1 MGEKASFELFRFI
14 LGSEAKEKTK
24 KKKKYFGLFASK
36 PRMNFNKSKLAYFD
50 PVYRANL

>member
-1 MGEKASFELFRFI
+1 MGEKASFELFKFI

-24 KKKKYFGLFASK
+24 KKKSFGLFASK

-50 PVYRANL
+50 PVYRADL